1 MLTMTT
7 DMQYAITV
15 AGQRALIAVGLWLF
29 IVILMAAIMGFIA
42 HRLAGKKGY
51 TGYLWTGFFL
61 KIVGLKYVAGL
72 PVRRDDCRRARDLPN
87 L

>member
-1 MLTMTT
+1 MTT

-29 IVILMAAIMGFIA
+29 IVILMAAIMGFIT

-51 TGYLWTGFFL
+51 TGYFWPGFFQN
-61 KIVGLKYVAGL
+61 IVGLIYVAGL
-72 PVRRDDCRRARDLPN
+72 PVRRDD
-87 L
+87 